1 MSAVVVADASPL
13 IAFQQIGQLQL
24 LRTVFGELTVPPAV
38 AREILPSVPP
48 TPWIVE
54 RRLTQPIAPLV
65 LRASLGAGE
74 SEALSLA
81 VEIRADLL
89 FVDER
94 AGRRVAAALGL
105 SVVGTLGVLLAAKRT
120 GHIAEVRPLVDELL
134 RQGFWVAP
142 RLVKQALLAAAE
154 EGPDGSRS

>member
-1 MSAVVVADASPL
+1 VVVADASPL
-13 IAFQQIGQLQL
+13 IALQQIGQLRL
-24 LRTVFGELTVPPAV
+24 LRAVFTELTVPPAV

-48 TPWIVE
+48 APWIVE
-54 RRLTQPIAPLV
+54 RRLTQPIAPVV
-65 LRASLGAGE
+65 LRAHLGAGE

-81 VEIRADLL
+81 VEIRAARL

-94 AGRRVAAALGL
+94 AARRVAAALGL

-120 GHIAEVRPLVDELL
+120 GLVTEVRPLIDELL

-142 RLVKQALLAAAE
+142 RLVKQALLAARE
-154 EGPDGSRS
+154 DGGQ

>member
-1 MSAVVVADASPL
+1 VSAVVVADASPL

-24 LRTVFGELTVPPAV
+24 LRTMFGELTVPPAV
-38 AREILPSVPP
+38 AREILPSLAPA
-48 TPWIVE
+48 PWIVE
-54 RRLTQPIAPLV
+54 RRLTYPIAPLV
-65 LRASLGAGE
+65 LRANLGAGE

-81 VEIRADLL
+81 IEIRADLL